1 MLAFTNLSPVVFPL
15 DQRTPLKCA
24 NVSCEKTVLFCE
36 AIVWHWHDTKPN
48 NAGFCGHQ
56 CALDAMNYAAMGR
69 A

>member
-1 MLAFTNLSPVVFPL
+1 MLAFTNFQPGIFPI
-15 DQRTPLKCA
+15 DQRMRMQCA
-24 NVSCEKTVLFCE
+24 NVSCEKVFLFCE
-36 AIVWHWHDTKPN
+36 AVIWNWHDTKAN